1 MSDKVLD
8 IILKGLMIFVLTI
21 VVICSVLFALASI
34 AMLFIPIRD
43 LF

>member
-1 MSDKVLD
+1 MNDKILD
-8 IILKGLMIFVLTI
+8 TILKGLMIFVLAL